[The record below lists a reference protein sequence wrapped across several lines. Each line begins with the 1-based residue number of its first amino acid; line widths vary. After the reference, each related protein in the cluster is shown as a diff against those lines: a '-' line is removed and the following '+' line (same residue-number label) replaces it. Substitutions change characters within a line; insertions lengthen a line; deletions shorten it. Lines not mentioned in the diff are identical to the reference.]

1 MSDLSALIL
10 FSYADFI
17 FLSRIFFAHEL
28 HFLSPTDYTDLKDFY
43 NPNLTILHY
52 AQDFVLIRL

>member
-10 FSYADFI
+10 FSYTDSI
-17 FLSRIFFAHEL
+17 FLSCIFFAHKL

-43 NPNLTILHY
+43 NPNLTILYY